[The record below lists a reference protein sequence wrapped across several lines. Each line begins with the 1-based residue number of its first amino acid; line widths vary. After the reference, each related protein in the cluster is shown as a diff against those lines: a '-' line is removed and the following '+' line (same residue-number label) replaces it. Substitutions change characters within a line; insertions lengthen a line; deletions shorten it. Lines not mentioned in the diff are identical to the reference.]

1 MSTKNFRRGFSGI
14 NDLRNT
20 LKDAN
25 ILQGDFVRANKKG
38 ADTSSIVRRISD
50 TYKSFFDKTDD
61 MIKNGT
67 KLQAKKADAFI
78 EKGYEKAMNA
88 LKKGISDYFPDEVME
103 RDALGGKSRLQRAAD
118 KTAKAPNNANTKP
131 IDALVDDVVEAGKK
145 GAKDIAKA
153 AEDAVKDATK
163 AVKNVKDAVDNIG
176 KVFVNGYTKASGAVV
191 ESYWRSPPPAGM
203 GKGDSMGAKNNKA
216 MLDKAKDAKPK
227 ATPKPDPK
235 PTPTPKPKTPKFA
248 PLTKDMSDAIAKFN
262 KTKGYL
268 KSLEYELE
276 RFNGEIPQMWVD
288 RLTKGYDNAVKAAD
302 DAIKILPKSEA
313 AKLKLELDDVLKSAV
328 KDAELGFSKYG
339 TAGYKP
345 SVPVPDK
352 IVSAGKKMAGDQIKI
367 TWTDRGD
374 NLTKAIKASSDA
386 TGKVSEEMLASRLNA
401 LATKPG
407 MKDFAKTLTDAEKAG
422 LNARGITISGG
433 KFKAPSFSDFDSVLD
448 TINTLEKAGN
458 TAIKDSADDLAKVG
472 ITQSAK
478 TGKWAMTSK
487 ALGAAGKMLPVVA
500 GVLEAKDR
508 LDAGKDPGEATRGA
522 ILTTL
527 ASIAG
532 SAIGGATAGSVIPGA
547 GTVGGFIFGL
557 IGGVGGAVIGGW
569 GSDRI
574 DENVPGTRNE
584 ELIKDAIGKIK
595 KRRK

>member
-1 MSTKNFRRGFSGI
+1 
-14 NDLRNT
+14 
-20 LKDAN
+20 
-25 ILQGDFVRANKKG
+25 
-38 ADTSSIVRRISD
+38 
-50 TYKSFFDKTDD
+50 
-61 MIKNGT
+61 
-67 KLQAKKADAFI
+67 
-78 EKGYEKAMNA
+78 
-88 LKKGISDYFPDEVME
+88 
-103 RDALGGKSRLQRAAD
+103 
-118 KTAKAPNNANTKP
+118 
-131 IDALVDDVVEAGKK
+131 VEAGKK
-145 GAKDIAKA
+145 GAKDVAKA
-153 AEDAVKDATK
+153 AEDIVKDAIK
-163 AVKNVKDAVDNIG
+163 AVKNIKDAADNIG

-227 ATPKPDPK
+227 PTPKSDPK
-235 PTPTPKPKTPKFA
+235 PTPKPKIPKFA
-248 PLTKDMSDAIAKFN
+248 PLTKDMVDAIAKFN
-262 KTKGYL
+262 KAKGYL
-268 KSLEYELE
+268 NGLAYELE
-276 RFNGEIPQMWVD
+276 RFNGEIPELWRD
-288 RLTKGYDNAVKAAD
+288 RLTEGYDNAFKAAD

-313 AKLKLELDDVLKSAV
+313 AKLKADLAGVMKQAV

-339 TAGYKP
+339 TAGNPTAIK
-345 SVPVPDK
+345 VPNKTVN
-352 IVSAGKKMAGDQIKI
+352 AGKKMAGDQIKV
-367 TWTDRGD
+367 TWTNRGD
-374 NLTKAIKASSDA
+374 KLAQVIKASSDA

-407 MKDFAKTLTDAEKAG
+407 MKDFAKTLTNAEKAA

-433 KFKAPSFSDFDSVLD
+433 KFKPPNLSDFDSVLD

-458 TAIKDSADDLAKVG
+458 TAVKDSADDLAKVG

-508 LDAGKDPGEATRGA
+508 LDAGKDPGEAARGA

-547 GTVGGFIFGL
+547 GTIGGFVFGL
-557 IGGVGGAVIGGW
+557 IGGVGGAVTGGW
-569 GSDRI
+569 ASDRI
-574 DENVPGTRNE
+574 DENVPGNKND
-584 ELIKDAIGKIK
+584 ELVKYAVDKIK
-595 KRRK
+595 KRRKK